1 MLNTQ
6 QIRRLYSKR
15 AARYDLGWCPTY
27 ANLYYLIGV
36 RINAYRQEAVQALN
50 LQPGDTVLELGCGTG
65 LNFPYL
71 LEAVGPE
78 GKIIGVDLTP
88 AMLAEARERIQKHGW
103 RNVELVQAD
112 ASQFAFPQDVD
123 GIFSSFALS
132 IMPSHRDIVRESTE
146 ALTDG
151 GQLVTLDLKLTS
163 GALSFLN
170 PIGVLITEPF
180 GGTHEAGRRK
190 PWKQMREYLA
200 DVQVREFY
208 FGFIYIASGT
218 KTTQEGHGY
227 EADGR

>member
-15 AARYDLGWCPTY
+15 AEHYDFS
-27 ANLYYLIGV
+27 ANLYYLNGV
-36 RINAYRQEAVQALN
+36 RINAYRREAVQTLN

-71 LEAVGPE
+71 REAVGRE
-78 GKIIGVDLTP
+78 GQIIAVDLTP
-88 AMLAEARERIQKHGW
+88 AMLAEAQEQIQEHGW

-112 ASQFAFPQDVD
+112 TSEFAFPQDVD

-132 IMPSHRDIVRESTE
+132 IMPNHRDIIRKGAE
-146 ALTDG
+146 ALTDRG
-151 GQLVTLDLKLTS
+151 RLVTLDLKLTS

-170 PIGVLITEPF
+170 PIGVLITKPF
-180 GGTHEAGRRK
+180 GGTYEAGQRK
-190 PWKQMREYLA
+190 PWEEMRERLT
-200 DVQVREFY
+200 DVQVKEFY

-218 KTTQEGHGY
+218 KITEEGNSH
-227 EADGR
+227 EAE